1 MEKSVSFINRIF
13 NLRPGDLS
21 RGLPLFAYYFLI
33 ISSYGMGRT
42 VRASLFLERFKAV
55 QLPYADIAIAA
66 LVGFIVALY
75 IRLGRRVNLRNLQ
88 VATLALFA
96 LSFFGFWWG
105 SYRHDFVWLSPT
117 LYIFVGIFGVVAV
130 MQVWTMANFVW
141 TTREAKRLFG
151 VLGSGGIAGGI
162 VGGFMTKWM
171 APRFGTESLLLL
183 ICTFV
188 AASAVLVV
196 LIWKQQAAVDE
207 SQTAATEASP
217 QNLFESYKLVRNSPH
232 LQAIAGLICLA
243 SVVTTAVTWQLNA
256 IAKDSLVHTD
266 MLAAFLGSFQAYAGI
281 ASLAAQLLLTT
292 KLLRHFGIGVALLVL
307 PLSLTLGS
315 AAVGLWGTLWAV
327 TLLKG
332 SDLVFR
338 YSIDTSA
345 LQLLYLPVP
354 ANIKLQVK
362 SFLDTVV
369 WRFGDGLA
377 GLTVLLFAKD
387 LKFTPRQIS
396 WVNLVLLACWIVAA
410 LVARH
415 QYVATL
421 RNNIQQIRIQPE
433 RVSVPVLD
441 QFTTNVFAEKLNS
454 HDVNEVVYALN
465 LFEMAQQINAHSAVR
480 TLLDHPSPH
489 VRKKAISVL
498 NNAGDLLVRDQ
509 MTKLVRDTS
518 LEVRAEAL
526 LYLSRHDQMDPL
538 TYVDQYDDFTDLSIR
553 SATVSFFMR
562 PGEGQNLEAARMIV
576 DGLVADLEN
585 PGLAADVVRALTLLG
600 DIAVEALRD
609 RLEDRGAPIE
619 IRREIPEILLRIET
633 PAAKTAL
640 ADNLIQADPELRFKV
655 ISALNKL
662 SEFEHNLNID
672 KQLIESAMIAEMM
685 GHYRSY
691 QILGASNGTV
701 DEALKQTMTD
711 ELERIFRL
719 MKLMFPSLDLQNAYA
734 GVQSSDPV
742 IHANALEFLDNTLNP
757 QLRARLVPLI
767 DSEVGLDERIRLAD
781 AFLGFSVKHASSS

>member
-55 QLPYADIAIAA
+55 QLPYADIAVAA

-75 IRLGRRVNLRNLQ
+75 IRLGRKVNLRNLQ
-88 VATLALFA
+88 VATLTLFT

-105 SYRHDFVWLSPT
+105 SYWHNWVWVSPS

-162 VGGFMTKWM
+162 VGGFVTKWM

-188 AASAVLVV
+188 AASAALVL
-196 LIWKQQAAVDE
+196 LIWKQQATVNE
-207 SQTAATEASP
+207 SQTTETSP
-217 QNLFESYKLVRNSPH
+217 QNLSESYKLVRNSPH

-243 SVVTTAVTWQLNA
+243 SIVTTAVTWQLNA
-256 IAKDSLVHTD
+256 IAKDTLVHTD
-266 MLAAFLGSFQAYAGI
+266 MLAAFLGTFQAYAGI

-315 AAVGLWGTLWAV
+315 AAVGLFGTLWAV

-332 SDLVFR
+332 GDLVFR
-338 YSIDTSA
+338 YSVDTSA

-465 LFEMAQQINAHSAVR
+465 LFEMAQQINAHSSVR

-498 NNAGDLLVRDQ
+498 NNAGDLSVRDQ

-562 PGEGQNLEAARMIV
+562 PGESQNPEAARMIL
-576 DGLVADLEN
+576 DGIVTDLEK
-585 PGLAADVVRALTLLG
+585 PDLTDEVARALTLLG
-600 DIAVEALRD
+600 DIGVEALRD
-609 RLEDRGAPIE
+609 RLEDR
-619 IRREIPEILLRIET
+619 
-633 PAAKTAL
+633 
-640 ADNLIQADPELRFKV
+640 
-655 ISALNKL
+655 
-662 SEFEHNLNID
+662 
-672 KQLIESAMIAEMM
+672 
-685 GHYRSY
+685 
-691 QILGASNGTV
+691 
-701 DEALKQTMTD
+701 
-711 ELERIFRL
+711 
-719 MKLMFPSLDLQNAYA
+719 
-734 GVQSSDPV
+734 
-742 IHANALEFLDNTLNP
+742 
-757 QLRARLVPLI
+757 
-767 DSEVGLDERIRLAD
+767 
-781 AFLGFSVKHASSS
+781 

>member
-1 MEKSVSFINRIF
+1 
-13 NLRPGDLS
+13 
-21 RGLPLFAYYFLI
+21 
-33 ISSYGMGRT
+33 
-42 VRASLFLERFKAV
+42 
-55 QLPYADIAIAA
+55 
-66 LVGFIVALY
+66 
-75 IRLGRRVNLRNLQ
+75 
-88 VATLALFA
+88 
-96 LSFFGFWWG
+96 
-105 SYRHDFVWLSPT
+105 
-117 LYIFVGIFGVVAV
+117 
-130 MQVWTMANFVW
+130 
-141 TTREAKRLFG
+141 
-151 VLGSGGIAGGI
+151 
-162 VGGFMTKWM
+162 
-171 APRFGTESLLLL
+171 
-183 ICTFV
+183 
-188 AASAVLVV
+188 
-196 LIWKQQAAVDE
+196 
-207 SQTAATEASP
+207 
-217 QNLFESYKLVRNSPH
+217 
-232 LQAIAGLICLA
+232 
-243 SVVTTAVTWQLNA
+243 
-256 IAKDSLVHTD
+256 
-266 MLAAFLGSFQAYAGI
+266 
-281 ASLAAQLLLTT
+281 
-292 KLLRHFGIGVALLVL
+292 
-307 PLSLTLGS
+307 
-315 AAVGLWGTLWAV
+315 
-327 TLLKG
+327 
-332 SDLVFR
+332 
-338 YSIDTSA
+338 
-345 LQLLYLPVP
+345 
-354 ANIKLQVK
+354 
-362 SFLDTVV
+362 
-369 WRFGDGLA
+369 
-377 GLTVLLFAKD
+377 
-387 LKFTPRQIS
+387 
-396 WVNLVLLACWIVAA
+396 VAA

-498 NNAGDLLVRDQ
+498 NNAGDLSVRDQ

-562 PGEGQNLEAARMIV
+562 PGESQNPQAARMIL
-576 DGLVADLEN
+576 DGIVTDLEN
-585 PGLAADVVRALTLLG
+585 PDLADDVARALTLLG

-619 IRREIPEILLRIET
+619 IRREIPEILLRIGT
-633 PAAKTAL
+633 PAAGAAL

-662 SEFEHNLNID
+662 SEFEHNLNLD

-691 QILGASNGTV
+691 QILGASHGTV

-719 MKLMFPSLDLQNAYA
+719 MKLMYPSLDLQNAYA

>member
-55 QLPYADIAIAA
+55 QLPYADIAVAA

-75 IRLGRRVNLRNLQ
+75 IRLGRKVNLRNLQ
-88 VATLALFA
+88 VATLTLFT

-105 SYRHDFVWLSPT
+105 SYWHNWVWLSPS

-162 VGGFMTKWM
+162 VGGFVTKWM

-188 AASAVLVV
+188 AASAGLVLM
-196 LIWKQQAAVDE
+196 IWKQQATVDE
-207 SQTAATEASP
+207 SQTTTETSP
-217 QNLFESYKLVRNSPH
+217 QNLVESYKLVRNSPH

-243 SVVTTAVTWQLNA
+243 SIVTTAVTWQLNA
-256 IAKDSLVHTD
+256 IAKDTLVHTD
-266 MLAAFLGSFQAYAGI
+266 MLAAFLGTFQAYAGI

-307 PLSLTLGS
+307 PVSLTLGS
-315 AAVGLWGTLWAV
+315 AAVGLFGTLWAV

-332 SDLVFR
+332 GDLVFR
-338 YSIDTSA
+338 YSVDTSA

-387 LKFTPRQIS
+387 LRFTPRQIS

-498 NNAGDLLVRDQ
+498 NNAGDLSVRDQ

-562 PGEGQNLEAARMIV
+562 LGESQNPEAARMIL
-576 DGLVADLEN
+576 DGIVTDLEN
-585 PGLAADVVRALTLLG
+585 PDLADDVARALTFLG
-600 DIAVEALRD
+600 DIAVEALRN

-619 IRREIPEILLRIET
+619 IRREIPEILLRIGT
-633 PAAKTAL
+633 PAAGAAL

-662 SEFEHNLNID
+662 SEFEHNLNLD

-691 QILGASNGTV
+691 QIVGASNGTV

-719 MKLMFPSLDLQNAYA
+719 MKLMYPSLDLQNAYA